1 MEVGIYI
8 DSLGQSRSFASY
20 ESNVL
25 YALRFMI
32 DCDIAGGGWVELP
45 PGSYVYQPPGHH
57 AKQSHCQLEAHV
69 HYSKL
74 KSYKPEGV
82 NLVHSGGLPALKSGH
97 EGQSLELCQQLLI
110 AESYGHTSL
119 CASSCLTPAAR
130 LTCMCYSDDMQVY
143 GARWR
148 P

>member
-1 MEVGIYI
+1 MGIYI

-74 KSYKPEGV
+74 RSYKPEGV
-82 NLVHSGGLPALKSGH
+82 VHSGHLPALKS
-97 EGQSLELCQQLLI
+97 
-110 AESYGHTSL
+110 ATR
-119 CASSCLTPAAR
+119 AKP
-130 LTCMCYSDDMQVY
+130 
-143 GARWR
+143 
-148 P
+148 

>member
-1 MEVGIYI
+1 MGIYV

-82 NLVHSGGLPALKSGH
+82 ILVHSGGLLARKAATKGKALSCVKSSWLRNFMHIPA
-97 EGQSLELCQQLLI
+97 
-110 AESYGHTSL
+110 
-119 CASSCLTPAAR
+119 CARAPA
-130 LTCMCYSDDMQVY
+130 
-143 GARWR
+143 
-148 P
+148 